1 MPKKDKDR
9 RVNRRKTDEAL
20 DPRHDARDPD
30 ASQDV
35 DLQEHATWVADDAL
49 QTDRN
54 ASRTDRNRDEETVID
69 PEVAGTTEDE
79 EDGGRPRSDL
89 LIVGIGASA
98 GGLRA
103 FKSFLEAM
111 PSETGMAFVLVPHLD
126 PKHESLMVELLSQRT
141 AMPLSEAK
149 QGTKV
154 EADHVYVIP
163 PNKYMEIREGCLHL
177 VSPGEAPLLR
187 TAIDRFFASLAA
199 DQREL
204 AVGIVLSGTGNHG
217 TPGLKEI
224 KLAGG
229 MVMVQDPESAE
240 YNAMPQSA
248 IDAGLPD
255 YVLPPQD
262 MPPALIAFAR
272 HPYVTRSGGE
282 EGDLEP
288 EMGRILS
295 ILRSRTRYDFRW
307 YRKKMMLRRIRR
319 RMSLQRIDEPAAYL
333 NFLRNSPE
341 EIHALYKDM
350 LIGVTGF
357 FREPESFRVLAE
369 KVLPKLVSE
378 SGGKKPIRVWVPGCA
393 TGEEPYSLAMVLVEQ
408 FQAIGKP
415 ANLQIFATDIDFD
428 ALSRARDGIY
438 PESIAADVSPE
449 RLNRFFVSVNRH
461 YQIRREIRDAVVF
474 APQDLVSDP
483 PFSRLDLISC
493 RNLLIYLEFP
503 VQQRIIS
510 LFHFALREGGF
521 LFLGASESVGR
532 HADLFEPI
540 SKKWRLFQRSERPR
554 HRPQPQPQE
563 IPIINTFQHPP
574 LTVMEPQSANHPSLT
589 EVMRRALIDAYGPA
603 AVLVNRN
610 CEVLAFHGDMVDYL
624 EFPSGEPSRDL
635 ITLLRSGLR
644 SKVRAL
650 LHEAFR
656 TSTPAGTVAH
666 VKRGDTY
673 VPCRIEV
680 APVRPPKEARALF
693 LLTFRDQSTDG
704 PGEPAL
710 LGGDI
715 PLRIDESSLVNQ
727 LENDLKATRED
738 LQITIEELESSN
750 EELKA
755 ANEEMMSM
763 NEELQSANEELE
775 TSKEELQSLNEE
787 LTTVNNQLNEK
798 VEELDAAYTDLN
810 NLLTSSDIANVF
822 LDREMRIRK
831 FTAPTRK
838 LLNVVSSDIGRPLAD
853 LSFRF
858 NDPSLIADAHHVL
871 DELIASEREIQTEEG
886 RYYIRRIMPY
896 RTRSNRIEG
905 VTITFLDINERKRQ
919 ELKLSEA
926 LAGLEDQVSR
936 RTAALAMIRDVAMH
950 ANAAQSVEEVL
961 DTCVRRLCDYYGWS
975 AGFAYCA
982 VGGENTVG
990 GENNDSS
997 RLVVAWTGMTNRDA
1011 DRLRNALATSPVI
1024 PGQDL
1029 TGLAWQ
1035 TGEPQWT
1042 IDLYRDFPARVSEAA
1057 TVLNLRSAYAYPIVD
1072 GKKTE
1077 ALLLFMDKGTEE
1089 PGPRVAELMASLS
1102 SQIFLMVERD
1112 KLGRQLREMSAY
1124 DQVRLSQDLH
1134 DAVGQ
1139 QLAGLSMS
1147 AEVISRS
1154 LARSNAEEAP
1164 ALAEVVSGLRET
1176 LQQIRLLAR
1185 GLAEIPVGPGV
1196 LAIALEQ
1203 LCVNN
1208 PAVLHSSLEC
1218 QAAVDRSVDIQDPD
1232 VAIHLYRIAQEA
1244 VHNAVSHSHG
1254 TMLHIS
1260 LQQDAGSVI
1269 MEIKDDG
1276 IGLAN
1281 TNRPGMGLRT
1291 IRHRARMIGASL
1303 DIHSEHGT
1311 RIVVRVSKREGEGT

>member
-9 RVNRRKTDEAL
+9 KVSRRKADLPVDPPIDTRSDAPETDEPGGQDFREHASWADL
-20 DPRHDARDPD
+20 D
-30 ASQDV
+30 ASKLGKIDTI
-35 DLQEHATWVADDAL
+35 DDSETDIDAEAD
-49 QTDRN
+49 
-54 ASRTDRNRDEETVID
+54 ASMEE
-69 PEVAGTTEDE
+69 EL
-79 EDGGRPRSDL
+79 DGGRPRSDI

-103 FKSFLEAM
+103 FKSFLESM
-111 PSETGMAFVLVPHLD
+111 PAENGMAFVLVPHLD

-141 AMPLSEAK
+141 TMPLREAK
-149 QGTKV
+149 QGSKV

-163 PNKYMEIREGCLHL
+163 PNKYMEIRKGHLHL
-177 VSPGEAPLLR
+177 VTPGEPPARR
-187 TAIDRFFASLAA
+187 TAIDRFFESLAA

-217 TPGLKEI
+217 TSGLKEI

-229 MVMVQDPESAE
+229 MVIAQDPETAE
-240 YNAMPQSA
+240 YESMPRSA

-262 MPPALIAFAR
+262 MPAALISYAH
-272 HPYVTRSGGE
+272 HPYVTRSDAGE
-282 EGDLEP
+282 GDDLEP

-295 ILRSRTRYDFRW
+295 ILRSRTRYDFRG
-307 YRKKMMLRRIRR
+307 YRKKMMLRRVRR
-319 RMSLQRIDEPAAYL
+319 RMGLLRIDQPAAYL
-333 NFLRNSPE
+333 TFLRDSPD
-341 EIHALYKDM
+341 EILALYKDM

-357 FREPESFRVLAE
+357 FREPESFRILE
-369 KVLPKLVSE
+369 EQVLPKLVAS
-378 SGGKKPIRVWVPGCA
+378 SAGKTPIRVWVPGCA
-393 TGEEPYSLAMVLVEQ
+393 TGEEPYSLAMLLIEQ
-408 FQAIGKP
+408 FQAISKP
-415 ANLQIFATDIDFD
+415 ANLQIFATDIDLD
-428 ALSRARDGIY
+428 ALSRGRDGIY
-438 PESIAADVSPE
+438 PESIAGDLSAE
-449 RLNRFFVSVNRH
+449 RLNRFFVRLNRQ

-474 APQDLVSDP
+474 APQNLVSDP

-510 LFHFALREGGF
+510 LFHFSLREGGY
-521 LFLGASESVGR
+521 LFLGGSESVGR

-540 SKKWRLFQRSERPR
+540 SKKWRIFQRAGHARR
-554 HRPQPQPQE
+554 QPKPE
-563 IPIINTFQHPP
+563 IPVINTNFHPI
-574 LTVMEPQSANHPSLT
+574 TIMEPQVGNHTPLT
-589 EVMRRALIDAYGPA
+589 EVMRRALLDVYGPA
-603 AVLVNRN
+603 SVLVNRN
-610 CEVLAFHGDMVDYL
+610 CEVLAFHGNTVDYL

-644 SKVRAL
+644 SKVRAV

-656 TSTPAGTVAH
+656 SSEKAHTVAH
-666 VKRGDTY
+666 VKRGSGY
-673 VPCRIEV
+673 IACRIEI
-680 APVRPPKEARALF
+680 APVREHKEARGLF
-693 LLTFRDQSTDG
+693 LVTFRDEGTGADSG
-704 PGEPAL
+704 PDAEAAATM
-710 LGGDI
+710 I
-715 PLRIDESSLVNQ
+715 RVDESSLLSQ
-727 LENDLKATRED
+727 LENDLKTTRAD

-838 LLNVVSSDIGRPLAD
+838 LFNVVSSDIGRPLAD

-858 NDPSLIADAHHVL
+858 HDPSLIDDARKVL
-871 DELIASEREIQTEEG
+871 EELSPSELEVQTEDG
-886 RYYIRRIMPY
+886 KVYIRRIMPY

-905 VTITFLDINERKRQ
+905 VTITFLDISDRKKQ

-936 RTAALAMIRDVAMH
+936 RTAALAMIRDVAMQ
-950 ANAAQSVEEVL
+950 ANAAQSVEEIL
-961 DTCVRRLCDYYGWS
+961 DACVRRLCDHHGWS
-975 AGFAYCA
+975 AGFAYFA
-982 VGGENTVG
+982 VGEDEHSDNGDEY
-990 GENNDSS
+990 
-997 RLVVAWTGMTNRDA
+997 LLPMVAWTEATTRDSNRLRDA
-1011 DRLRNALATSPVI
+1011 LAVSPLI
-1024 PGQDL
+1024 RGQDL
-1029 TGLAWQ
+1029 TGRAWRS
-1035 TGEPQWT
+1035 GKPQWT
-1042 IDLYRDFPARVSEAA
+1042 TDFNRDFPVAVSEAA
-1057 TVLNLRSAYAYPIVD
+1057 TILHLRSAYAYPIVD
-1072 GKKTE
+1072 NSKTE
-1077 ALLLFMDKGTEE
+1077 AMLLFMDKGTDE
-1089 PGPRVAELMASLS
+1089 PGPRTVELLS
-1102 SQIFLMVERD
+1102 SLGNQICLIVEREQ
-1112 KLGRQLREMSAY
+1112 LSRQLREMSAY

-1134 DAVGQ
+1134 DAIGQ

-1147 AEVISRS
+1147 AEVISRN
-1154 LARSNAEEAP
+1154 LAQSKSEEAP
-1164 ALAEVVSGLRET
+1164 ALAEVVRGLRET

-1203 LCVNN
+1203 LCANN
-1208 PAVLHSSLEC
+1208 PAVLHSTLDC
-1218 QAAVDRSVDIQDPD
+1218 RTDVDRSVDIQDPD

-1244 VHNAVSHSHG
+1244 VHNAVNHSHG
-1254 TMLHIS
+1254 KVLQVS
-1260 LQQDAGSVI
+1260 LKHDPRSII

-1276 IGLAN
+1276 VGLAKS
-1281 TNRPGMGLRT
+1281 TRSGMGLRT
-1291 IRHRARMIGASL
+1291 MRHRARTIGAQL
-1303 DIHSEHGT
+1303 EVHSEQGT
-1311 RIVVRVSKREGEGT
+1311 RITVRVPKGEGS